1 MARAGWYVAQV
12 QTGREKAMCRV
23 IEHECGGVHAGDGHP
38 LLEECFSPTYVHR
51 LKYSGEWRDVEK
63 PLLPGYV
70 VAVTSD
76 PVALS
81 HWLFKVHEFSRLL
94 TMTDEFIPLREDE
107 RMWIEENTRSG
118 QRAIPISV
126 GYREGDTLVVT
137 DGPLKGREAMIQ
149 RIIRKKCVAVL
160 QIHVG
165 NKTITTEVGFAL
177 LPKKDI
183 SEL

>member
-1 MARAGWYVAQV
+1 MARTGWYVAQV
-12 QTGREKAMCRV
+12 QAGREQVMCQV
-23 IEHECGGVHAGDGHP
+23 IERECAGAYTSDGHP

-76 PVALS
+76 PVVLS
-81 HWLFKVHEFSRLL
+81 HQLFKVREFSRLL
-94 TMTDEFIPLREDE
+94 TITNEFIPLREDE
-107 RMWIEENTRSG
+107 RLWIEENTRSG
-118 QRAIPISV
+118 QRTIPISI

-177 LPKKDI
+177 LPKKDA
-183 SEL
+183 